1 MAVPGHCNGCC
12 AALALAL
19 VVGTAPVQAQTP
31 PQRLT
36 ELSLEELGDI
46 EVTSVSRRA
55 ERLSEAPASVFV
67 ITAEDIRR
75 SGATSLPEALRLAPS
90 LHVARLSASYHAVGS
105 RGFNS
110 NTANKLLVLIDG
122 RSVYTPLFGGVF
134 WDAQQLPMQ
143 EVERIEVIS
152 GPAGTLWGVNAVN
165 GVINVITR
173 SAAQAPQGAELAL
186 EAGNRERGFMLRQ
199 GVTLGD
205 ARARPLQLWARH
217 VRYEGTRTAAG
228 EAAGDTGTLAQ
239 LGARSD
245 WESGRDRA
253 MVQAQLYRGRREPPI
268 PGAVEIPGTPIEVG
282 RTLYDGGHL
291 LARWERQL
299 GDGSTLSAQGYWDHT
314 ERHLGF
320 RETLDTLDLQLQH
333 ALRPSARQAVVWGLQ
348 LRQDRDRM
356 VEGRAVVLPERE
368 HRFSYSLFA
377 QDELTLREGLR
388 LTLGARAEHNGY
400 TGMELLPSA
409 RLAWRAAPG
418 QLVWGA
424 LSRTVRSPTRL
435 DRGLLNPG
443 LPPSAEAPGGI
454 PTVRGSPDFRSEV
467 ARVAELGW
475 RGQPW
480 GGTSAS
486 ATVFHA
492 DYERLRSLELRGP
505 ELVFGNGLEGSV
517 SGLEL
522 WGSWQARP
530 GWRLHGGFSR
540 LWQNLRVRP
549 GSLDVG
555 SVARTEGANPA
566 RQWILRSQLDLPR
579 RAEFD
584 LMLRGVS
591 ALADPAVPAYV
602 ALDLRLGWRPN
613 PRVEWSLLLQNALDR
628 GHGEFGNVRT
638 RTEVGRAAY
647 LQLVLRHEA
656 L

>member
-1 MAVPGHCNGCC
+1 MGAARAQAPAPAAAVAPG
-12 AALALAL
+12 LA
-19 VVGTAPVQAQTP
+19 
-31 PQRLT
+31 

-46 EVTSVSRRA
+46 EITSVSRRA

-75 SGATSLPEALRLAPS
+75 SGATSLPEALRLAPN
-90 LHVARLSASYHAVGS
+90 LHVGRIGASFHAVSS

-143 EVERIEVIS
+143 EIERIEVIS

-165 GVINVITR
+165 GVINITTR
-173 SAAQAPQGAELAL
+173 SATQAPPGAELVAG
-186 EAGNRERGFMLRQ
+186 AGNRERDLMLRQ
-199 GVTLGD
+199 GLRLGGD
-205 ARARPLQLWARH
+205 TPLQLWARH
-217 VRYEGTRTAAG
+217 VAYEGTRTAAG
-228 EAAGDTGTLAQ
+228 EAAGDAGHLVQ

-245 WESGRDRA
+245 WAAGRDRA

-268 PGAVEIPGTPIEVG
+268 PGAVEIPGAPIQVG
-282 RTLYDGGHL
+282 PTSYDGGHL

-299 GDGSTLSAQGYWDHT
+299 GAGGTLSLQGYWDHT

-320 RETLDTLDLQLQH
+320 RETLDSLDLQLQH
-333 ALRPSARQAVVWGLQ
+333 ALQPGTRHALVWGLQ
-348 LRQDRDRM
+348 LRQDRDHM
-356 VEGRAVVLPERE
+356 VDGNALVLPERQ
-368 HRFSYSLFA
+368 RQVSYSLFA
-377 QDELTLREGLR
+377 QDEVALRQDLR

-409 RLAWRAAPG
+409 RLAWRAAPS

-435 DRGLLNPG
+435 DRGLLNRG
-443 LPPSAEAPGGI
+443 MPPSAEAPGGI
-454 PTVRGSPDFRSEV
+454 PTVRGSTDFESEV

-480 GGTSAS
+480 ASTSAS
-486 ATVFHA
+486 ATIFHA
-492 DYERLRSLELRGP
+492 DYQRLRSLELRGT

-530 GWRLHGGFSR
+530 GWRLHGGFTR
-540 LWQNLRVRP
+540 LWQDLRLRP

-555 SVARTEGANPA
+555 SVSRTEGANPA

-579 RAEFD
+579 AAELD

-591 ALADPAVPAYV
+591 ALPDPAVPSYV
-602 ALDLRLGWRPN
+602 ALDLRLGWRPS
-613 PRVEWSLLLQNALDR
+613 PRVEWSLLLQNLLDG

-638 RTEVGRAAY
+638 RTEVGRAVF